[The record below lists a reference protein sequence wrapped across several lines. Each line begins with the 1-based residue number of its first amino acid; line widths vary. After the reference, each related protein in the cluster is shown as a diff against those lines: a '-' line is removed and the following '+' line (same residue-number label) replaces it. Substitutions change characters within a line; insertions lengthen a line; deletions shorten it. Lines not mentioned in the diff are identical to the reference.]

1 MIDQRWSL
9 CVLTPSYF
17 DVESFLILKGR
28 LEQSLALGVA
38 RGELPAAHNIRYTF
52 VDDSAGRDVMVQEL
66 DRLPEVTVVEPPF
79 NLGHQRAIVYG
90 LRAIADC
97 LTPDEIV
104 VTMDSDGEDQPEDVP
119 RLLAPLLAAP
129 GDLWQV
135 SIARRTE
142 RHEPLAFKVMYL
154 AFVLLF
160 RLLTGRAVRSGN
172 FAAFHGGYVVR
183 MLNHPYFDLC
193 YSSSLLTL
201 TMNPAPTFVP
211 CARGRRYAG
220 ESRMG
225 TERLLTHGVRMLMPF
240 ADRIAIRSL
249 AFFTLL
255 SAFTGAFLVILGA
268 GHLVWGFDPPVWT
281 WWLLGVCA
289 IGSSVALVNFLVLFS
304 GFAQSSALALQRL
317 DPSREHQR

>member
-1 MIDQRWSL
+1 MIEEPWRL

-17 DVESFLILKGR
+17 DVESFLILKDR
-28 LEQSLALGVA
+28 LEESLGLAVA
-38 RGELPAAHNIRYTF
+38 RGELPAARIVKYTF
-52 VDDSAGRDVMVQEL
+52 VDDSAGRDAAVRAL
-66 DRLPEVTVVEPPF
+66 DQLPDVTVIEPPF

-90 LRAIADC
+90 LRAIAGD
-97 LTPDEIV
+97 LSPEEIV

-119 RLLAPLLAAP
+119 RLLAPLLTP
-129 GDLWQV
+129 PVDLWKV
-135 SIARRTE
+135 AIARRTE

-172 FAAFHGGYVVR
+172 FAALRGEYVVR

-201 TMNPAPTFVP
+201 SMNPTPTFVP

-225 TERLLTHGVRMLMPF
+225 TERLLSHGVRMLMPF

-255 SAFTGAFLVILGA
+255 SGFTVGLLVILET
-268 GHLVWGFDPPVWT
+268 GHLVWGLQPPIWT
-281 WWLLGVCA
+281 WWLLVVGA

-317 DPSREHQR
+317 DQRQEQHP